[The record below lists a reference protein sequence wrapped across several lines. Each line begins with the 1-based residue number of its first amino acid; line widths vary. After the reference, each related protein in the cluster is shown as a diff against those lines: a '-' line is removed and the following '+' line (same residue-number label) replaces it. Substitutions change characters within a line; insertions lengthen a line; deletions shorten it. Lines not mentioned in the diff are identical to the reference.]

1 MDQETDLGVSEPRK
15 KLTIKRKRKASA
27 KSASPEIRVSPK
39 SVSAKSPEIRVSPKS
54 PEIRVSPKSASPEIR
69 VSPKSIR
76 KISIRR
82 KKSLS
87 KASLSK
93 ASLSKASPSKASIRR
108 SKRKKSNSSQKRKSA
123 ATKILNFLRQ
133 TKHTRKAHFLKA
145 LCSDAGVCL
154 ALGQFADEIKKHFGG
169 FTSFDYVVPPI
180 KRIGGDSENGFI
192 NQIEYA
198 HRGYKSYAILK
209 SAKTPNADNLLYEYV
224 VGQYINRL
232 NKQYPCFLE
241 TYGYYM
247 YDDNATWLTMQN
259 TPLLM
264 DVNVLKDG
272 LIQQKS
278 IDYNTACK
286 SSNKLAILI
295 QSLQDIQSLHSLS
308 FDPDFVHDE
317 LMAALFQLYLPL
329 AQLKD
334 TFTHY
339 DLHLTNIYMY
349 KPVADQ
355 YIEFYYWQTPYRAIT
370 FKSSYVLKIID
381 YGRSY
386 FMDIENQTSA
396 QQIYKK
402 ELCKK
407 ASDCNIRETTGKCGE
422 YVGFSW
428 LKKSGR
434 NPKKNF
440 YISAQTK
447 NISHDL
453 LPLTRIKENNTQDN
467 NLTPE
472 LNALVNKVVYTDYFG
487 TKELEDMGYPRAI
500 NNVQDAAQ
508 CITDEIMS
516 DKFQTKNNALYAG
529 KTKLGDLHI
538 YLTGEPMKFVKA

>member
-1 MDQETDLGVSEPRK
+1 MTSISPIARK
-15 KLTIKRKRKASA
+15 K
-27 KSASPEIRVSPK
+27 
-39 SVSAKSPEIRVSPKS
+39 
-54 PEIRVSPKSASPEIR
+54 
-69 VSPKSIR
+69 
-76 KISIRR
+76 
-82 KKSLS
+82 KKT
-87 KASLSK
+87 KH
-93 ASLSKASPSKASIRR
+93 
-108 SKRKKSNSSQKRKSA
+108 SSQKRKSA

-133 TKHTRKAHFLKA
+133 TKHTRKAKFLEA

-154 ALGQFADEIKKHFGG
+154 AFGQFADEIKKHFGG
-169 FTSFDYVVPPI
+169 FNSFDYVVSPI
-180 KRIGGDSENGFI
+180 KRIGVNSENGFI
-192 NQIEYA
+192 NQIEYV

-209 SAKTPNADNLLYEYV
+209 SAKTPEADNLLYEYV

-247 YDDNATWLTMQN
+247 YANNETWLTMQN

-264 DVNVLKDG
+264 DVSVLKNG

-278 IDYNTACK
+278 IDYNTACRA
-286 SSNKLAILI
+286 SNKLAILI

-308 FDPDFVHDE
+308 FDEDFVKDE
-317 LMAALFQLYLPL
+317 LMAALFQLYVPL
-329 AQLKD
+329 AMLKD

-339 DLHLTNIYMY
+339 DLHLTNVYMY
-349 KPVADQ
+349 KPDPDK
-355 YIEFYYWQTPYRAIT
+355 YIEFYYWQTPYSAIT

-386 FMDIENQTSA
+386 FMDIENKTNA

-407 ASDCNIRETTGKCGE
+407 AAECNIRETTGKCGE

-428 LKKSGR
+428 LKKNGR

-453 LPLTRIKENNTQDN
+453 LPLTRIKENNTQVN
-467 NLTPE
+467 NLSPE
-472 LNALVNKVVYTDYFG
+472 LNALVNKVVYSDYFG
-487 TKELEDMGYPRAI
+487 TKEREDTGYPEAI
-500 NNVQDAAQ
+500 HNVQDAAQ

-516 DKFQTKNNALYAG
+516 DKFQMENYALYAG

-538 YLTGEPMKFVKA
+538 YLSGEPMRFIKA